1 MKRKIRMGMV
11 GGGPGAFIGSVHRMA
26 ARLDGKIDLICGTFS
41 SDRAKSLATAAELF
55 LPETRCYKNYQE
67 MMEFESAL
75 PADERIDCVSIVT
88 PNKTH
93 YDIAMKALEHGF
105 HVICEKPMTFTL
117 EQAKALSVKVKE
129 SGLIFALTHN
139 YTGYPMVKQARAM
152 IKAGELGEIRKIV
165 AEYPQGW
172 LGDAIED
179 TSKQAGW
186 RVDPSQAGI
195 SCCMGDIGSHAENLT
210 EYVTG
215 LKITELCADLTTFV
229 PGRILDDD
237 GNVLVRFDN
246 GARGVL
252 YASQISTGEENGLKL
267 RVYGTK
273 GAIEW
278 LQEKPET
285 LIFKRNN
292 QPQQIFRRNWAG
304 TLPEAAGASRIPAGH
319 PEGFIEAFANIY
331 SQFADAISAKL
342 DLDKDFVPDFPTV
355 EDGLRGMAFI
365 DAVVKSSKSEQKWIN
380 FEV

>member
-67 MMEFESAL
+67 MIEFESAL

-117 EQAKALSVKVKE
+117 EQAKALSAKVKE
-129 SGLIFALTHN
+129 TGLIFALTHN

-229 PGRILDDD
+229 PGRVLDDD
-237 GNVLVRFDN
+237 GNVLVRLSN

-285 LIFKRNN
+285 LLFKRNN
-292 QPQQIFRRNWAG
+292 QPLQVFRRNWAG

-365 DAVVKSSKSEQKWIN
+365 DAVVKSSKSEQKWIK
-380 FEV
+380 FEE